1 MTLKPLIKWVGGKTQ
16 ILDIVLQNFPKE
28 MDNYREIFVGGGS
41 VLFGL
46 LDARNKG
53 DIVVNGL
60 VYAYDINE
68 TLVHFYKNVQDNW
81 EDLYEE
87 TVKLSVKTDETSYYE
102 IRKRFNEMSDEEKKT
117 PVGSAMFLFLN
128 KTCFRGLYRE
138 SKNGF
143 NVPYGNY
150 KNPEIVNRD
159 HLESI
164 SQLIQDVVFEC
175 CDFSVSLTTIEPDDF
190 IYLDPPYYPETATS
204 FVSYNKSGFNIEKH
218 KELFDIL
225 CATKNKFLMSNSDV
239 PFLREKFPKTRYAL
253 ESILC
258 KRSINAKNPEKK
270 ARELLLYP
278 LL

>member
-1 MTLKPLIKWVGGKTQ
+1 MTIKPLIKWVGGKTQ
-16 ILDIVLQNFPKE
+16 ILDIVLQKFPKE

-87 TVKLSVKTDETSYYE
+87 TVKLSVNTDETSYYE
-102 IRKRFNEMSDEEKKT
+102 IRKRFNELSNEEKNT
-117 PVGSAMFLFLN
+117 VIGSAMFLFLN

-190 IYLDPPYYPETATS
+190 IYLDRS
-204 FVSYNKSGFNIEKH
+204 
-218 KELFDIL
+218 L
-225 CATKNKFLMSNSDV
+225 
-239 PFLREKFPKTRYAL
+239 KTNNL
-253 ESILC
+253 S
-258 KRSINAKNPEKK
+258 
-270 ARELLLYP
+270 
-278 LL
+278 